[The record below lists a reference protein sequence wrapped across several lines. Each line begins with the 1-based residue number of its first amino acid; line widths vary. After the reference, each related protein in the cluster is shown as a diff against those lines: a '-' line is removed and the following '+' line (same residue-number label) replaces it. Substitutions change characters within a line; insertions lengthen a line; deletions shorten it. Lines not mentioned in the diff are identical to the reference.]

1 MNVVKWGRSVYINIQ
16 KFVQFQL
23 TVNVVALVINFFSA
37 CITGLLVNGVYFD
50 LDILFLLFHATSVIV
65 FLLSGSAPLTA
76 VQLLWVNLI
85 MDTLGALALA
95 TEPPNDGLLKRPPVA
110 KGANFITKPMWRN
123 IIGQSIYQLIILAI
137 LNFDGKRLLGI
148 SGSDATEVLK
158 TLIFNTFVFC
168 QVLSARI
175 MSELLVILYRLQN
188 GKFRTWMLKQKFI
201 IPVKRSGMI
210 NCFAFI

>member
-1 MNVVKWGRSVYINIQ
+1 M
-16 KFVQFQL
+16 QFQL

-37 CITGLLVNGVYFD
+37 CITGLLVNGICFY
-50 LDILFLLFHATSVIV
+50 LYILFFFQATSVIV

-110 KGANFITKPMWRN
+110 RGANFITKPMWRN

-137 LNFDGKRLLGI
+137 LNFDGKRILGI
-148 SGSDATEVLK
+148 SGSDATEVLN

-168 QVLSARI
+168 QVH
-175 MSELLVILYRLQN
+175 SELLVIPL
-188 GKFRTWMLKQKFI
+188 
-201 IPVKRSGMI
+201 
-210 NCFAFI
+210 

>member
-1 MNVVKWGRSVYINIQ
+1 MDDNFTTIVNVVKWGRAVYINIQ

-37 CITGLLVNGVYFD
+37 CITGLLVNRICFPFYN
-50 LDILFLLFHATSVIV
+50 LLTLFQATWLIV

-110 KGANFITKPMWRN
+110 RGANFITKPMWRN
-123 IIGQSIYQLIILAI
+123 IIGQSIYQLIILGI
-137 LNFDGKRLLGI
+137 LNFDGKRLLGLG
-148 SGSDATEVLK
+148 GSDSTKILN
-158 TLIFNTFVFC
+158 TLIFNSFVFC
-168 QVLSARI
+168 QVHSPCT
-175 MSELLVILYRLQN
+175 MS
-188 GKFRTWMLKQKFI
+188 
-201 IPVKRSGMI
+201 
-210 NCFAFI
+210 